1 MDAQAQQMT
10 FQELAS
16 QNPHYNGQ
24 LLVLCGAGQCDPN
37 DFNDR
42 NSQLLFRM
50 DTIGF
55 VSDTLL
61 GLGAGTLITFT
72 KGQTQTAFQQN
83 QGQGTVVSPMG
94 TKPQAY
100 VSSANK
106 DGSLTQNCAA
116 FVALGITIRPDVLYV
131 NADSADSHDN
141 QLCAAYLQTTAYY
154 HAQLSMQ
161 LASAV
166 AVSLTDEQA
175 GCTKQLSDMGAW
187 GGVEGM
193 VDALHA
199 HSSNSSVPNASQSLR
214 AGYVFTTKSTGDNQY
229 MSFELQK
236 TKQIEVSASALPT
249 TTAAVIMLWK
259 IQLWGSV
266 IAASIACSPFAVRGN
281 RLVSAN
287 G

>member
-1 MDAQAQQMT
+1 MDQNQAQAS

-16 QNPHYNGQ
+16 QNPHYTGQ
-24 LLVLCGAGQCDPN
+24 LLVFCGAGQCDPN

-55 VSDTLL
+55 VGTVS
-61 GLGAGTLITFT
+61 GIAAGSLITFT
-72 KGQTQTAFQQN
+72 KGQQQFAFQQG
-83 QGQGTVVSPMG
+83 QGQNTVVSPMG
-94 TKPQAY
+94 VKPSSY

-116 FVALGITIRPDVLYV
+116 FVALGLTIRPDVLYV
-131 NADSADSHDN
+131 NADADPNHDN
-141 QLCAAYLQTTAYY
+141 QLCAAYLQSSAYY

-166 AVSLTDEQA
+166 TVQLTDEQA
-175 GCTKQLSDMGAW
+175 GCSKQLADMGSW

-199 HSSNSSVPNASQSLR
+199 HSSNSSQPNSSQSLR
-214 AGYVFTTKSTGDNQY
+214 AGYVFTTKSTGDNQF
-229 MSFELQK
+229 MQFDLQK
-236 TKQIEVSASALPT
+236 TKQIEVIASALPT
-249 TTAAVIMLWK
+249 TTGDVIMLWK

-266 IAASIACSPFAVRGN
+266 IAATIACSPFAIRGN
-281 RLVSAN
+281 QLVSA
-287 G
+287 GR